1 MICFPGQEP
10 ADQLMIKKNSIHGGW
25 LLVCGAAAWLLVIS
39 SLHFWLNFDHGRE
52 KIVSMGYMPVITNMA
67 APLLDYASMN
77 NRDIYF
83 KALKFSS
90 FAEMAEALRNGEI
103 QAAFM
108 IAPLAIVLHQQG
120 EGVKVVYIGNR
131 QESSFVVRKELNVSS
146 LEELAG
152 KTIAVPMRYSGHN
165 LSLLQLMKEK
175 GISGRINVVELNP
188 PDMASA
194 LVSGSL
200 DGYYVGEPF
209 AAQTLMNGSAFLL
222 FHVEDVWKSFICN
235 LVIVKQE
242 LIEEQPEIVEM
253 LVHGAVRSGFWA
265 EKHPDQAAEIA
276 ARYWSQPVEL
286 VQYALNHPPG
296 RVVYDQY
303 LPKEEEMQRFAD
315 LMVEFKLTDSNDISG
330 LIDDRYAR
338 SVEQGQV
345 NRLEDI
351 FSMSSSGKQAAN
363 SE

>member
-1 MICFPGQEP
+1 M
-10 ADQLMIKKNSIHGGW
+10 LKKKSIHRGW
-25 LLVCGAAAWLLVIS
+25 LLVAGAAAWLLLIS
-39 SLHFWLNFDHGRE
+39 ALHFWLNIDHGRK

-67 APLLDYASMN
+67 APLLDYASKDN
-77 NRDIYF
+77 SDIYF

-131 QESSFVVRKELNVSS
+131 HESSLVVRKELKVSS

-165 LSLLQLMKEK
+165 LSILKLMKEK
-175 GISGRINVVELNP
+175 GISGRIDIVELNP

-209 AAQTLMNGSAFLL
+209 AAQTLMNGSASLL

-235 LVIVKQE
+235 LVIVKQD
-242 LIEEQPEIVEM
+242 LIAEQPEIVEM

-265 EKHPDQAAEIA
+265 EQHPDQAAEIA

-286 VQYALNHPPG
+286 VQYALDHPPD

-303 LPKEEEMQRFAD
+303 LPKEEEMQQYAD
-315 LMVEFKLTDSNDISG
+315 LMLEFKLTDSSDISG
-330 LIDDRYAR
+330 LIDDRFAR
-338 SVEQGQV
+338 SVDLEQV
-345 NRLEDI
+345 NQLEDI
-351 FSMSSSGKQAAN
+351 FSTDRTAMPSGN